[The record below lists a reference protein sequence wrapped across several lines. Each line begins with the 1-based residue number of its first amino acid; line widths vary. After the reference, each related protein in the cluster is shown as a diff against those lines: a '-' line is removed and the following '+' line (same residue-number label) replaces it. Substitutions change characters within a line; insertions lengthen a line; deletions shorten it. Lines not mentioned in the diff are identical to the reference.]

1 MTLSLTW
8 LEIHEK
14 DTRKSNILRKLMIAN
29 FFFTAIFELLNITG
43 EISATFLGLY
53 DLYILIPLALTLTL
67 APILIHN

>member
-1 MTLSLTW
+1 
-8 LEIHEK
+8 
-14 DTRKSNILRKLMIAN
+14 MIAN